1 MPTARGGAALG
12 RLEGGAVN
20 TPRTG
25 YGPGV
30 RLDHVSY
37 AVGIDEFPS
46 TVSRLGALL
55 GAAFT
60 DGGVHPRY
68 GTRNAVLPLDHGCYV
83 EVVTPL
89 DHPSTDAMPF
99 GRAVRR
105 RAELGGGWLGWVVGV
120 DDITTFEK
128 RLGRPSAE
136 GHRRRPDGVLLEW
149 RQIGLLELLDDP
161 QIPYLIEWRCP
172 PGQHPSAGADGQV
185 AIDRLEIS
193 GRRAQILAWLG
204 TPEVDPL
211 PQVHVNWLE
220 PADLEAAYDEAGL
233 VAVDFATAHG
243 PVRID

>member
-1 MPTARGGAALG
+1 M
-12 RLEGGAVN
+12 N

-55 GAAFT
+55 GAPFT

-68 GTRNAVLPLDHGCYV
+68 GTRNAVLPLAHGCYV

-136 GHRRRPDGVLLEW
+136 GHRRRPDGVLLER
-149 RQIGLLELLDDP
+149 RQTLAQAAKRKVRCALLSAVQVFANEAPERRSNFTTAPIG
-161 QIPYLIEWRCP
+161 R
-172 PGQHPSAGADGQV
+172 
-185 AIDRLEIS
+185 
-193 GRRAQILAWLG
+193 
-204 TPEVDPL
+204 
-211 PQVHVNWLE
+211 
-220 PADLEAAYDEAGL
+220 
-233 VAVDFATAHG
+233 
-243 PVRID
+243 

>member
-1 MPTARGGAALG
+1 VVKER
-12 RLEGGAVN
+12 
-20 TPRTG
+20 RTG

-68 GTRNAVLPLDHGCYV
+68 GTRNAVLPLAHGCYV
-83 EVVTPL
+83 EVVAPL

-99 GRAVRR
+99 GQAVRR
-105 RAELGGGWLGWVVGV
+105 RAQLGGGWLGWVVGV
-120 DDITTFEK
+120 DDITAFEK

-136 GHRRRPDGVLLEW
+136 GHRRRPDGVLLQW
-149 RQIGLLELLDDP
+149 RQIGLLELIDDP

-172 PGQHPSAGADGQV
+172 PGEHPSAGSDGQV

-220 PADLEAAYDEAGL
+220 PADVEAAYDEAGL

-243 PVRID
+243 PVRVD